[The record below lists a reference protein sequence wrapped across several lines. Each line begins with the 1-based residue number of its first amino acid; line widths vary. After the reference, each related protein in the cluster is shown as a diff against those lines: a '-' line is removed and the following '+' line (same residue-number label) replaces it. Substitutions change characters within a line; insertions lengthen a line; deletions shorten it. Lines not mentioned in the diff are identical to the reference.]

1 MYNVTGFGIT
11 KATQLWV
18 CLYGCFQGNLTK
30 VRRLTLNVGGSI
42 SWSCPRLHKE
52 RGSHVIT
59 NMALSLFPIPPRRDE
74 VRASHIFLLPYNEL
88 CSFETRP
95 QVNSPSLKIL
105 LVTLITRKGTRQ
117 GLSKG
122 PYKAA
127 MLQLL
132 LQSWKKWW
140 KPKKKRNNYK
150 HSFGAMTQDNEFLWE
165 NLQSWPSNG
174 TANQS
179 QLGGERHQL
188 ALSLPCSTVTSS
200 PQVTILFILSKII
213 STKEGQRQRTD
224 SGSGALYDGLSVSP
238 SLPGSAIKNALYIHR
253 NT

>member
-1 MYNVTGFGIT
+1 MYSVTGFGIT

-74 VRASHIFLLPYNEL
+74 VRASHIFLLPYNGL
-88 CSFETRP
+88 YPFETRP

-105 LVTLITRKGTRQ
+105 LVPLITWKVTRIRPFQ
-117 GLSKG
+117 GSVQG
-122 PYKAA
+122 SHATAA
-127 MLQLL
+127 IAKLDEMR
-132 LQSWKKWW
+132 

-150 HSFGAMTQDNEFLWE
+150 HSFGAMTQDSGFPWG

-188 ALSLPCSTVTSS
+188 ALITLMLNRNNFPTGDNSFY
-200 PQVTILFILSKII
+200 TIEDRINERG
-213 STKEGQRQRTD
+213 TEAEDRQWFW
-224 SGSGALYDGLSVSP
+224 GALWWSFC
-238 SLPGSAIKNALYIHR
+238 LP
-253 NT
+253 

>member
-1 MYNVTGFGIT
+1 M
-11 KATQLWV
+11 
-18 CLYGCFQGNLTK
+18 
-30 VRRLTLNVGGSI
+30 
-42 SWSCPRLHKE
+42 
-52 RGSHVIT
+52 
-59 NMALSLFPIPPRRDE
+59 
-74 VRASHIFLLPYNEL
+74 RASHIFLLPYNGL
-88 CSFETRP
+88 YSFETRP

-105 LVTLITRKGTRQ
+105 LVTLITRKATRQ
-117 GLSKG
+117 GPSKG

-188 ALSLPCSTVTSS
+188 ALITLMLNSNIFPTGDNSFY
-200 PQVTILFILSKII
+200 TIKDHINERG
-213 STKEGQRQRTD
+213 TEAEDRQWFW
-224 SGSGALYDGLSVSP
+224 GALWWSFC
-238 SLPGSAIKNALYIHR
+238 LP
-253 NT
+253 